1 MIGRIGLGFC
11 VMQRFSQQRR
21 VLRKSQGVGA
31 YQPCAMDTRA
41 ERGLGF
47 GPIVGEM
54 MKQILCAAAVAS
66 ILFGG
71 NAFAS
76 QTANVK
82 AAVRHLIADSNSGND
97 EAFKADLTEPALFF
111 DEYPPFDWIGA
122 KDGWLNA
129 YNAYNKQ
136 NAVTAAKTTPLA
148 FRHVNVSGDRAYVV
162 LRSLYTYRED
172 GKAQK
177 EPGTEVFTLTKTGGK
192 WLANGYA
199 WLSAD
204 GIDTGVDATAAV
216 AAVHTAVDA
225 INSGKADPATL
236 GWKGVIDEF
245 PPYNWQGA
253 TATSDWFAAFGK
265 SAAAIKQ
272 TDNDVILGTP
282 THLDLNGSCAYLVIP
297 STVASK
303 IKGRPVKEKGSLVF
317 VLQKSAGAWHIDSMA
332 WATD

>member
-31 YQPCAMDTRA
+31 YQPRAMDTRA

-76 QTANVK
+76 ETANVK

-97 EAFKADLTEPALFF
+97 AAFKADLTEPALFI
-111 DEYPPFDWIGA
+111 DEYAPFAWVGA

-129 YNAYNKQ
+129 YNDYNKQ
-136 NAVTAAKTTPLA
+136 NAVTAAKTTPLS

-162 LRSLYTYRED
+162 LRSLYTYREA

-177 EPGTEVFTLTKTGGK
+177 EPGTEVFTLVRADGK
-192 WLANGYA
+192 WLADGYA
-199 WLSAD
+199 WLSRD
-204 GIDTGVDATAAV
+204 GVDTGADATAIGALV
-216 AAVHTAVDA
+216 RGTFDQFNA
-225 INSGKADPATL
+225 GKANPATL
-236 GWKGVIDEF
+236 GWKAMIDEF
-245 PPYNWQGA
+245 PQYNWQGPMA
-253 TATSDWFAAFGK
+253 ASGWFAAFGK
-265 SAAAIKQ
+265 SMAETGE
-272 TDNDVILGTP
+272 TDPVVALGTP
-282 THLDLNGSCAYLVIP
+282 THLSVVGDAAYVVFPAVLTAKFKGKPGRETGSF
-297 STVASK
+297 
-303 IKGRPVKEKGSLVF
+303 VF
-317 VLQKSAGAWHIDSMA
+317 ALDKSGGAWRIDSWA